1 MKWFGHCRVHLSRPK
16 HGLKTDQSLDF
27 RWGKYESKTLFWV
40 EEEISAEWEQLRSR
54 SHRQTY
60 HYNVETPAADAIA
73 ETSGAMHLDTNEA
86 REATGLD

>member
-1 MKWFGHCRVHLSRPK
+1 MFGHRWIHLSRSEL
-16 HGLKTDQSLDF
+16 GLKTDPPLDF
-27 RWGKYESKTLFWV
+27 RWDKYESKTLYWV

-60 HYNVETPAADAIA
+60 HYNVETPAVDAIT
-73 ETSGAMHLDTNEA
+73 ETSGAVHLDTNEA